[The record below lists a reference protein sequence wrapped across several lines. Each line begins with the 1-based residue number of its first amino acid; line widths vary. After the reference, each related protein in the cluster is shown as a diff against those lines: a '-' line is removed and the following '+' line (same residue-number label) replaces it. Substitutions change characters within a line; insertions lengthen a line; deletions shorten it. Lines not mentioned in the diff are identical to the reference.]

1 MKNKLGMGQEDRYD
15 YGHSGGPRGVIT
27 VEVRN
32 YQRHRQRQMPAH
44 LTGLVG
50 QPLPK
55 LPTPFAAAQVP
66 LPDDNDDLGGL
77 MPLSRAGSIPLADA
91 RALAHLGEKV
101 KDTSGKRGSVPLRQ
115 ALMPGQAAVGGV
127 SNRLGSAPPGIR
139 PRPSFAPLPGAAA
152 LGLPGAG
159 IAPRHQSAPH
169 LGSTSVLCLLLEPLF
184 LLIFVILAN
193 LVCTACTIACTHVVW
208 THTAATQAGVV
219 TLNGIIP
226 PETCCTGLPGLAEC
240 CHVLQMLEVY
250 QSPSL
255 QFWQRGLWCSV
266 LSWQR

>member
-1 MKNKLGMGQEDRYD
+1 MKNKLGIGQEDRYD
-15 YGHSGGPRGVIT
+15 YGQSGGPRGVIA
-27 VEVRN
+27 VEVPN

-44 LTGLVG
+44 ITGLIG

-66 LPDDNDDLGGL
+66 LPDDNDDLGGH

-91 RALAHLGEKV
+91 RALAHLGDKV

-115 ALMPGQAAVGGV
+115 ALAPGQAAIGGT

-169 LGSTSVLCLLLEPLF
+169 LGPTFVLYLLLQPLF
-184 LLIFVILAN
+184 LVSPVILVS
-193 LVCTACTIACTHVVW
+193 LVSKAGTIAYTHVVW
-208 THTAATQAGVV
+208 THTAAMQAGVV
-219 TLNGIIP
+219 H
-226 PETCCTGLPGLAEC
+226 LP
-240 CHVLQMLEVY
+240 
-250 QSPSL
+250 
-255 QFWQRGLWCSV
+255 
-266 LSWQR
+266 

>member
-1 MKNKLGMGQEDRYD
+1 MKNKFGIGQEDRYE
-15 YGHSGGPRGVIT
+15 YGHSGGPRGVIA
-27 VEVRN
+27 VEVPN
-32 YQRHRQRQMPAH
+32 YQRHRQRQRPAH

-66 LPDDNDDLGGL
+66 LPDDNDDLGGH

-91 RALAHLGEKV
+91 RALAHLGDKV

-115 ALMPGQAAVGGV
+115 ALTPGQAAVGGM
-127 SNRLGSAPPGIR
+127 STRLGSAPPGIR

-169 LGSTSVLCLLLEPLF
+169 LGPTPALCLMLQPSF
-184 LLIFVILAN
+184 LVSSAILAN
-193 LVCTACTIACTHVVW
+193 LVCKACSIPYTHVIW
-208 THTAATQAGVV
+208 TRSSNAGGAV
-219 TLNGIIP
+219 
-226 PETCCTGLPGLAEC
+226 
-240 CHVLQMLEVY
+240 H
-250 QSPSL
+250 SP
-255 QFWQRGLWCSV
+255 
-266 LSWQR
+266 